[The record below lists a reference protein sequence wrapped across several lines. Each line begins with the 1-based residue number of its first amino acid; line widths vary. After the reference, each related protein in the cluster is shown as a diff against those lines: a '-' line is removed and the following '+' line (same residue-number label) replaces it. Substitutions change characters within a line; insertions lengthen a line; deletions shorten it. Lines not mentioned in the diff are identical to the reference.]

1 MRTLSAVLF
10 LAFASEALAE
20 CGNLCDSSWWGTATN
35 ADVQAELNASADVM
49 AKGGYNGETP
59 LHYAAEYG
67 TAEVIETLIASGA
80 DVMALADYGKTQLHK
95 AAWAGTPET
104 IRALVAAGA
113 DIMALGNGGDT
124 PLHNAAWGG
133 KPETIKAL
141 IAAGADVMAQNAS
154 GDTPLHAAAEVNGAT
169 DVKNNILALLAA
181 GADVMVQNKDGKI
194 PWDYAKTNDD
204 IDETDEYTA
213 LKKATCGWGYW
224 FKNLVG
230 LCGQPRK

>member
-1 MRTLSAVLF
+1 MRILSAVLF

-35 ADVQAELNASADVM
+35 ADVREELNAGADVM

-67 TAEVIETLIASGA
+67 TAEVIETVMDSGA

-113 DIMALGNGGDT
+113 DVMARTKTGGT
-124 PLHNAAWGG
+124 PLHGAASRGTPA
-133 KPETIKAL
+133 KIQAL
-141 IAAGADVMAQNAS
+141 LDAGADAKAKNEE
-154 GDTPLHAAAEVNGAT
+154 GKTP
-169 DVKNNILALLAA
+169 
-181 GADVMVQNKDGKI
+181 
-194 PWDYAKTNDD
+194 
-204 IDETDEYTA
+204 
-213 LKKATCGWGYW
+213 WGYAQ
-224 FKNLVG
+224 KNEKLK
-230 LCGQPRK
+230 L